1 MSETPPVSIEQQL
14 AELDVECRFRQTKIR
29 QSASMKDVMQLK
41 DVEMR
46 GELRN
51 RAHEITGPKALETS
65 AEKRMRELL
74 DGHLMDLRGQRDV
87 PALDAMRSQFLHR
100 EWVFLKA
107 SFPILYREAE
117 IESEKLI
124 IRLERETESK
134 RKRLRGKG

>member
-1 MSETPPVSIEQQL
+1 MSEDSPGNIEQLL
-14 AELDVECRFRQTKIR
+14 ADLDVECRFRQTKIR

-46 GELRN
+46 GEVRT
-51 RAHEITGPKALETS
+51 RAHEIAGPKALETS
-65 AEKRMRELL
+65 AEKRMREIL

-87 PALDAMRSQFLHR
+87 GALVALRAQFLHR
-100 EWVFLKA
+100 EWMFLKA

-124 IRLERETESK
+124 IRLERETDSK
-134 RKRLRGKG
+134 RKRTRGKS